1 MHTKTALRVSN
12 GVENRVNR
20 RVLVMENGSL
30 FDEAMKALLTHDTG
44 LTVSGVAYADETTF
58 LNDVS
63 RMSPDVIV
71 LNDAG
76 PLDAAQLC
84 KLLEHIP
91 ARGALW
97 VIVVRSDDNL
107 IDLYKKQSVVASQ
120 SRDLLALIQS
130 Q

>member
-12 GVENRVNR
+12 GYENRVNR

-30 FDEAMKALLTHDTG
+30 FDEAMKALLTDDTG

-63 RMSPDVIV
+63 RMCPDVIV

-76 PLDAAQLC
+76 PLDTAQLC
-84 KLLEHIP
+84 KLLDHIP
-91 ARGALW
+91 AREALW
-97 VIVVRSDDNL
+97 VIVVRSDDNM
-107 IDLYKKQSVVASQ
+107 IDLYKKQSVVTSQ
-120 SRDLLALIQS
+120 SHDLLALIQS

>member
-1 MHTKTALRVSN
+1 MKFAPVVSN
-12 GVENRVNR
+12 GYKGRVTR

-84 KLLEHIP
+84 KLLEHVP
-91 ARGALW
+91 AREALW
-97 VIVVRSDDNL
+97 VIVVRSDDNV
-107 IDLYKKQSVVASQ
+107 IDLYKKQSVVASR
-120 SRDLLALIQS
+120 SHDLIALIQT